1 MKKNTKSLIAV
12 ILCLILTAAVFT
24 ACGKKGET
32 GESTTL
38 SPDESWAPGGETYQ
52 PVTITD
58 VELAEIVKEALGD
71 DAKDFNGDLS
81 SLSSAQLS
89 KVKQTAALNGYIVTK
104 DEDGK
109 TVIQKDNIGVTE
121 VESSVY
127 DEILSEAGLE
137 NGKKVT
143 PSQYDRVSRKADEM
157 GVTAVTN
164 KNGDVTIIQ
173 KETTIAP
180 ATQGNT
186 ANTRTPQSSQNANN
200 SSTTAGT
207 QPPTQSSPTTKNI
220 NTGSPVGGGGTSYQ
234 WNSTTA
240 APPTINIIAVNKDK
254 GLAYGNG
261 PHATFSKNVMDS
273 NGNVIAV
280 GSTLADAK
288 GKSAA
293 SSSGLIVKFGD
304 SKVEWSKIIDGQEL
318 TAFNDVAILKDGSIV
333 AVGDT
338 LSSTIVP
345 DSAFKCKGTVEGLI
359 CKFSAAGKLQW
370 TKIFGGSQGDIIYA
384 VTPTSDGGFLI
395 GGKSTSSDF
404 DLKNTGSSK
413 VKAFIS
419 KMDADGNIK
428 WTEALS
434 GTLHNSI
441 YDLEI
446 SQDGSIYA
454 AIESICDDGDYK
466 DLDGADGSRRYSVI
480 AKFSS
485 TGKKQW
491 LRSFYEGGSV
501 IIKNICTYGNDV
513 VAAGHYSAGRTGV
526 TSGSFKK
533 LYNGGQAGTYDGIVL
548 KLNSDGSTVWQ
559 TPLIG
564 FQNDYVTGI
573 VPVSGG
579 FAVSGYTSSTN
590 RDFAFDGKGDN
601 DSFVYMISSGG
612 RTLCA
617 NNVGGS
623 RSDRALGICGSGYSV
638 AICGGSVSSD
648 ADFANLGAK
657 SDGENSIAFSYKF
670 TLEKK

>member
-1 MKKNTKSLIAV
+1 MKKNTKSIIAV
-12 ILCLILTAAVFT
+12 ILCLILTAAAFT

-71 DAKDFNGDLS
+71 DADDFNGDLS

-121 VESSVY
+121 VESGVY
-127 DEILSEAGLE
+127 DEIISEAGLE

-157 GVTAVTN
+157 GATAVTN

-173 KETTIAP
+173 KD
-180 ATQGNT
+180 
-186 ANTRTPQSSQNANN
+186 
-200 SSTTAGT
+200 TTAAT
-207 QPPTQSSPTTKNI
+207 TRQNTTTAKNTNPNAQTTATTAATTTKKETPQSSPTTRNI
-220 NTGSPVGGGGTSYQ
+220 QTGNPGGGGTSYQ
-234 WNSTTA
+234 WLSTTA
-240 APPTINIIAVNKDK
+240 APPTINIIAVNKEK

-261 PHATFSKNVMDS
+261 PHAILSKSVMDS
-273 NGNVIAV
+273 NGNVYAV

-288 GKSAA
+288 GKAA
-293 SSSGLIVKFGD
+293 TSSSGLIVKFGD
-304 SKVEWSKIIDGQEL
+304 SKIEWSKIIDGQEL
-318 TAFNDVAILKDGSIV
+318 TAFNDVAILKDGSII

-338 LSSTIVP
+338 LSSSIVP

-370 TKIFGGSQGDIIYA
+370 TKIFGGSQSDIIYA
-384 VTPTSDGGFLI
+384 ITPTSDGGFLI
-395 GGKSTSSDF
+395 GGKTTSSDF
-404 DLKNTGSSK
+404 DLKNTGSGK

-419 KMDADGNIK
+419 KMDADGGLK
-428 WTEALS
+428 WVESLS
-434 GTLHNSI
+434 GTKHNSV

-454 AIESICDDGDYK
+454 AIESICNDGDYK
-466 DLDGADGSRRYSVI
+466 GLDGADGARRYSVI
-480 AKFSS
+480 GRFSS
-485 TGKKQW
+485 NGKKQW
-491 LRSFYEGGSV
+491 LKSFYEGGSV
-501 IIKNICTYGNDV
+501 IIKNICTFGNDV
-513 VAAGHYSAGRTGV
+513 VAAGYYTAGRTGV
-526 TSGSFKK
+526 NSGSFKK
-533 LYNGGQAGTYDGIVL
+533 LYNGGQGGTYDGIVL
-548 KLNSDGSTVWQ
+548 KVNAEGGTVWQ

-590 RDFAFDGKGDN
+590 RDFAFDNKGET

-612 RTLCA
+612 TTLCA
-617 NNVGGS
+617 NSVGGS
-623 RSDRALGICGSGYSV
+623 RADRALGICGSGYNV

-648 ADFANLGAK
+648 ADFANVGAK
-657 SDGENSIAFSYKF
+657 SDGENSVAFNYRFS
-670 TLEKK
+670 LEKK